1 MNTKQ
6 YITAITYIIL
16 LRITDLG
23 LTFIYTPN
31 LRYEWNPIVSV
42 FNYSWIGMLITQIL
56 IISLIIVVMS
66 FYFNKKPITGLPNDL
81 SFNEYIYYYFH
92 NERKVK
98 KRKLLKPTR
107 QNINRVLAYN
117 GFILMTLSISIS
129 YLAIINNLMV
139 IYKVRSYSNFIGRYG
154 NSFYIT
160 ILIVLA
166 ILSFILFFI
175 MEYNLYRKNLAAVTI
190 YDKKLEKS

>member
-1 MNTKQ
+1 MNNKQ

-16 LRITDLG
+16 LRIIDLG

-31 LRYEWNPIVSV
+31 LKYEWNPVVSI
-42 FNYSWIGMLITQIL
+42 FNYSWVGMLITQIL
-56 IISLIIVVMS
+56 IVCLIIAVMS
-66 FYFNKKPITGLPNDL
+66 FYFYKKPLSDLPNDL

-92 NERKVK
+92 NEKKTK
-98 KRKLLKPTR
+98 KRKWFKLTQ

-139 IYKVRSYSNFIGRYG
+139 IYKVRSYSNFIIQYG
-154 NSFYIT
+154 NFLYFT
-160 ILIVLA
+160 ILIIMA

-175 MEYNLYRKNLAAVTI
+175 MEYKSYRKNLVRVLI
-190 YDKKLEKS
+190 NK

>member
-1 MNTKQ
+1 MNNKQ

-16 LRITDLG
+16 LRIIDLG

-31 LRYEWNPIVSV
+31 LKYEWNPVVSI
-42 FNYSWIGMLITQIL
+42 FNYSWVGMLITQIL
-56 IISLIIVVMS
+56 IVCLIIAVMS
-66 FYFNKKPITGLPNDL
+66 FYFYKKPLSDLPNDL

-92 NERKVK
+92 NEKKTK
-98 KRKLLKPTR
+98 KRKWFKLTQ

-139 IYKVRSYSNFIGRYG
+139 IYKVRSYSNFIVQYG
-154 NSFYIT
+154 NFLYFT
-160 ILIVLA
+160 ILIIMA

-175 MEYNLYRKNLAAVTI
+175 MEYKSYRKNLVRVLI
-190 YDKKLEKS
+190 NK

>member
-16 LRITDLG
+16 LRIADLG

-31 LRYEWNPIVSV
+31 LKYEWNPLVSV
-42 FNYSWIGMLITQIL
+42 FNYSWVGMLISQIL
-56 IISLIIVVMS
+56 IICLIVAVMS
-66 FYFNKKPITGLPNDL
+66 FYFYKKPLLNFPNDL

-92 NERKVK
+92 NEK
-98 KRKLLKPTR
+98 KSKKKKWFKLTR
-107 QNINRVLAYN
+107 QNIDRVLAYN

-129 YLAIINNLMV
+129 YLAIINNLMI
-139 IYKVRSYSNFIGRYG
+139 IYKVKSYSIFIGQYG
-154 NSFYIT
+154 NIFYLT
-160 ILIVLA
+160 ILVVLS

-175 MEYNLYRKNLAAVTI
+175 LDYRLYKNRLVQD
-190 YDKKLEKS
+190 YVSN

>member
-1 MNTKQ
+1 MNNIQ

-16 LRITDLG
+16 LRIVDLG

-31 LRYEWNPIVSV
+31 LKYEWNPVVSV
-42 FNYSWIGMLITQIL
+42 FNYSWIGMLITQIF
-56 IISLIIVVMS
+56 IISIIIAVMS
-66 FYFNKKPITGLPNDL
+66 FYFNKKPLTGLPHDL

-92 NERKVK
+92 NERKTK
-98 KRKLLKPTR
+98 KRKWFKPTR

-129 YLAIINNLMV
+129 YLAIINNLMI
-139 IYKVRSYSNFIGRYG
+139 IYKVRSYSQFIGQYG
-154 NSFYIT
+154 NFLYLT
-160 ILIVLA
+160 ILIIMA

-175 MEYNLYRKNLAAVTI
+175 MEYKSYRKNLDKVYI
-190 YDKKLEKS
+190 YD

>member
-31 LRYEWNPIVSV
+31 LKYEWNPVVSV
-42 FNYSWIGMLITQIL
+42 FDYSWIGMLITQIL
-56 IISLIIVVMS
+56 IISFIIAVMS
-66 FYFNKKPITGLPNDL
+66 FYFYKKPLSGLPNDL

-92 NERKVK
+92 NEKKTK
-98 KRKLLKPTR
+98 KRKWLKLTR

-129 YLAIINNLMV
+129 YLAIINNLM
-139 IYKVRSYSNFIGRYG
+139 IINKVRSYSNFIGQYG
-154 NSFYIT
+154 NFLYLT
-160 ILIVLA
+160 ILVILA

-175 MEYNLYRKNLAAVTI
+175 VEYRSYKNNLVQVYIN
-190 YDKKLEKS
+190 D

>member
-1 MNTKQ
+1 MNNIQ

-16 LRITDLG
+16 LRIVDLG

-31 LRYEWNPIVSV
+31 LKHEWNPVVSV
-42 FNYSWIGMLITQIL
+42 FNYSWIGMLITQIF
-56 IISLIIVVMS
+56 IISIIIAVMS
-66 FYFNKKPITGLPNDL
+66 FYFYKKPLTDLPHDL

-92 NERKVK
+92 NERKTK
-98 KRKLLKPTR
+98 KRKGFKPTR

-129 YLAIINNLMV
+129 YLAIINNLMI
-139 IYKVRSYSNFIGRYG
+139 IYKVRSYSQFIGQYG
-154 NSFYIT
+154 NFLYLT
-160 ILIVLA
+160 ILIIMA

-175 MEYNLYRKNLAAVTI
+175 MEYKSYRKNLDKVYI
-190 YDKKLEKS
+190 YD